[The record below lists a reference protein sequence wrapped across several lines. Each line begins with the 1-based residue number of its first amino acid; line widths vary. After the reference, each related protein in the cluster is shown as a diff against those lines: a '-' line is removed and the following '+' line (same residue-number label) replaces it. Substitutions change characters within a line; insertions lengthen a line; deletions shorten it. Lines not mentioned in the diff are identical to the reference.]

1 MDNNKTYIQVMIES
15 LKKKKLV
22 LEEIV
27 ELTKEQEMIL
37 RENDVDLERF
47 ELIVE
52 KKQKSIDQLT
62 LLDSGFGKLFER
74 VSEEIQL
81 HKELYKN
88 EIVQMQ
94 ELIETITDLGVI
106 LKTLELRNKTKWV
119 QYSARKKE
127 EIRSFKVSNQT
138 VSKYYKN
145 MSDQHQGQSYFLD
158 QKK

>member
-1 MDNNKTYIQVMIES
+1 MIES
-15 LKKKKLV
+15 LKKKKLI

-47 ELIVE
+47 GLIVE

-81 HKELYKN
+81 HKELYKI

>member
-15 LKKKKLV
+15 LKKKKLI

-47 ELIVE
+47 GLIVE

-81 HKELYKN
+81 HKELYKI